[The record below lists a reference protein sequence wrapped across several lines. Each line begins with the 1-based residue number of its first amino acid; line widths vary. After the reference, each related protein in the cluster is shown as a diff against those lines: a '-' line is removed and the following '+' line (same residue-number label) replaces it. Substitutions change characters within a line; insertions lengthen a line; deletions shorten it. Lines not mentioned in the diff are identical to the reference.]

1 MIENHISPDSP
12 ILNGP
17 PPARGYPQSVSLLT
31 MREIEESWKRCCQ
44 RLRAELGEDVFT
56 SWFGSLQLES
66 IDAGRA
72 LFSVSTRFL
81 KSWIES
87 HYQEKILAALEAEF
101 GGVVALQVTVR
112 SAHSGASARIKPDPH
127 LQGSAVDVGD
137 KTPPRSATASEPS
150 QRRGAFK
157 AEARGGLDALAGSPL
172 DRRLSFSS
180 FLVGRANQLA
190 FAAAQ
195 RVAEAR
201 VGEPPAFTPL
211 YVHASVGLG
220 KTHLLQGIAQAASA
234 QGRSVIYLTA
244 EKFMYGFVNAL
255 QSQTAI
261 AFKEALRAIDLL
273 IFDDA
278 QFLQGRVIQAEFGHA
293 LNALVDAGRQVVV
306 AADRPPGDLESL
318 EERVR
323 SRLAGGLCVEMQ
335 PLDEPLRIKI
345 LEARIAA
352 ARLKNPHFEVSPAVL
367 TFVARSIVSNGRDLE
382 GAVNRLAAHSIVGGP
397 ALTVDSAEI
406 AIRDLIRAREPKR
419 VKIEDIQKLVANH
432 YSVTRSDLLSSRR
445 TAIVVKP
452 RQVAMYLSKA
462 LTLRSLPEIGR
473 RFGGRDHTTV
483 LHAVRKIEGLCATD
497 TALRE
502 ELELLKRM
510 LQE

>member
-1 MIENHISPDSP
+1 MRAIED
-12 ILNGP
+12 
-17 PPARGYPQSVSLLT
+17 
-31 MREIEESWKRCCQ
+31 SWKRCCQ

-56 SWFGSLQLES
+56 SWFGSLHLES
-66 IDAGRA
+66 VDAGRA

-87 HYQEKILAALEAEF
+87 HYQDKILNALESEI
-101 GGVVALQVTVR
+101 GGISALQVSVRTANCGVPARGARLDMHVGSPAVNAGDLAVPRAPAPGEPATRR
-112 SAHSGASARIKPDPH
+112 SAIK
-127 LQGSAVDVGD
+127 GD
-137 KTPPRSATASEPS
+137 N
-150 QRRGAFK
+150 RGVF
-157 AEARGGLDALAGSPL
+157 DALAGSPL
-172 DRRLSFSS
+172 DRRLSFAS

-190 FAAAQ
+190 YSAAQ

-201 VGEPPAFTPL
+201 PGEPPAFTPL

-220 KTHLLQGIAQAASA
+220 KTHLLQAIAQAATA

-244 EKFMYGFVNAL
+244 EKFMYGFVAAL

-352 ARLKNPHFEVSPAVL
+352 ARPQNPHFEVSPAVL
-367 TFVARSIVSNGRDLE
+367 SFVARSVVSNGRDLE
-382 GAVNRLAAHSIVGGP
+382 GAVNRLVAHSIVGGP
-397 ALTVDSAEI
+397 ALTVDGAEV

-419 VKIEDIQKLVANH
+419 VKIEDIQKLVASH
-432 YSVTRSDLLSSRR
+432 YSVTRADILSSRR

-452 RQVAMYLSKA
+452 RQVAMYLSKS

-483 LHAVRKIEGLCATD
+483 LHAVRKIEGLCTAN